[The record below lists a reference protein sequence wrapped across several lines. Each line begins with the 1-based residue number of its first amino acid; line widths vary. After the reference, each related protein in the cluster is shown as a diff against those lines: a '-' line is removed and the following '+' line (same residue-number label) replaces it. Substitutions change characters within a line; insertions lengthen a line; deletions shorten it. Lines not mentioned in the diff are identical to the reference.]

1 MVSSRKVL
9 QTALLVLRV
18 LLVLVLLGVPPAA
31 DSAANKVTICIKNCA
46 QCKLMYHDHFKGG
59 LCAEFCLQV
68 EGRFIPDCANPQDL
82 IPFFL
87 ERLEWLSMAESR
99 LPFNPLASHP
109 PTHPP
114 LFRALLG
121 YDTGWCS
128 LTFDDPRRLK
138 LLVRDHSGEIYCD
151 ILSRLLTPMVCRVS
165 MRQERA
171 PVWIHCHPLPVVYIA
186 LSLSFLWQFTLLIP
200 FIYATVR
207 RHHVRNIHKS

>member
-1 MVSSRKVL
+1 MFDSVHCKQRHTLMINRLSPLASPPVRGRMVSSRKVL

-87 ERLEWLSMAESR
+87 ERLE
-99 LPFNPLASHP
+99 
-109 PTHPP
+109 
-114 LFRALLG
+114 
-121 YDTGWCS
+121 
-128 LTFDDPRRLK
+128 
-138 LLVRDHSGEIYCD
+138 
-151 ILSRLLTPMVCRVS
+151 
-165 MRQERA
+165 
-171 PVWIHCHPLPVVYIA
+171 
-186 LSLSFLWQFTLLIP
+186 
-200 FIYATVR
+200 
-207 RHHVRNIHKS
+207 